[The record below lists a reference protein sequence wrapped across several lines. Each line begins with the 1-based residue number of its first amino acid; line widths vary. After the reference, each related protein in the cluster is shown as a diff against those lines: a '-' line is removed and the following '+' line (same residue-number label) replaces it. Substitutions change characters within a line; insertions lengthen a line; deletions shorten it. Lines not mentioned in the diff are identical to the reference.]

1 MSKNKPKLFS
11 RLKKYIL
18 EFLMLFLAVFLGFFA
33 DNYRE
38 GLLEKSKERKYI
50 TSLIKDVEA
59 DKRDLIKVIKN
70 NTFRKSYLDS
80 LSLYCFAFDR
90 EGIAT
95 KKLYS
100 FYPIVLQRPDF
111 FIPNDLTM
119 IQLKNAGG
127 MRLINN
133 QSVVEEILEYDLQK
147 ALIRNQQEY
156 YENYQNKA
164 ISSGLK
170 IFNYKKTREVVNL
183 RKSNDTGRLRKMSY
197 TFLENGDELI
207 PQFGNEVAMYRG
219 VVDYYNMLLTAS
231 KDQADSLII
240 HLKSAYEI
248 K

>member
-1 MSKNKPKLFS
+1 MSKNKWKLFS

-18 EFLMLFLAVFLGFFA
+18 EFLMLFLAVFLGFIA

-38 GLLEKSKERKYI
+38 VVLEKSKERKYI

-59 DKRDLIKVIKN
+59 DKRDLNQVIKN
-70 NTFRKSYLDS
+70 NIFRKSYLDS
-80 LSLYCFAFDR
+80 LSSYCFAFDR

-95 KKLYS
+95 EKLYA

-119 IQLKNAGG
+119 IQLKNAGD

-133 QSVVEEILEYDLQK
+133 QRAVKEILQYDLQK

-156 YENYQNKA
+156 YENYHNKA

-170 IFNYKKTREVVNL
+170 IFNHKKVREAL
-183 RKSNDTGRLRKMSY
+183 DLKRSNDVESLRKMSY
-197 TFLENGDELI
+197 TLLENGDRMI
-207 PQFGNEVAMYRG
+207 PQFGNEIAMYQG

-231 KDQADSLII
+231 KHQADSLII
-240 HLKSAYEI
+240 NLKRAYEME
-248 K
+248 